1 MVRVY
6 LRDSRERRS
15 QNINRSECEACEA
28 RFRVTTRAL
37 VSRTVACPVHSCI
50 DFVYVLLY
58 PENLSE
64 VKLKSNGK

>member
-1 MVRVY
+1 MNAGARISTEVSVRP
-6 LRDSRERRS
+6 
-15 QNINRSECEACEA
+15 A
-28 RFRVTTRAL
+28 RLWVTTRAL